1 MRWRIL
7 FMQRSLVPV
16 QILGYSPIPV
26 WWKLGVQLQR
36 WRISSYAASNRQ
48 LDISYLKNGAQLTK
62 GLPHETGANGP
73 ETPNEVKTNWHEE
86 RLSKSP
92 KKASSLTDLLRFN
105 FRNIFKRTCRISWAS
120 ILGSVHLQSNSPGL
134 WDWIYLWLRLWW
146 WLVSWWRPLGI
157 LSRQK
162 CQFLWYS

>member
-1 MRWRIL
+1 MRWRML
-7 FMQRSLVPV
+7 FMHLSFVPV

-36 WRISSYAASNRQ
+36 WRISSYAASKRQ

-62 GLPHETGANGP
+62 GLLHETGANGP
-73 ETPNEVKTNWHEE
+73 ETPNEVKTNWHKE

-105 FRNIFKRTCRISWAS
+105 FRNILFKNVPVEFLGQVFQAQFTFKVTAPVCGIESIS
-120 ILGSVHLQSNSPGL
+120 GFVCG
-134 WDWIYLWLRLWW
+134 
-146 WLVSWWRPLGI
+146 GG
-157 LSRQK
+157 
-162 CQFLWYS
+162 